1 MQELEQEHLEDTAL
15 AKHPLSQ
22 VLPFQLPGGLQLLVP
37 VPGLAGDVL
46 IVAEL
51 AGEGV
56 LGPDR
61 VDGVI
66 VVGAHPPVQL
76 VGKQTRQA

>member
-1 MQELEQEHLEDTAL
+1 MQELEQEHLEDAAL

-51 AGEGV
+51 AG
-56 LGPDR
+56 
-61 VDGVI
+61 
-66 VVGAHPPVQL
+66 
-76 VGKQTRQA
+76 